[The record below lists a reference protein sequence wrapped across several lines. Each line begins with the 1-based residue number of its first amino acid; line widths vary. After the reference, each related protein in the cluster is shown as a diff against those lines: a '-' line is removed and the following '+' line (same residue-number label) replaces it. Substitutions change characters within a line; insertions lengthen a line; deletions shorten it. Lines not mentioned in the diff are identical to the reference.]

1 MRTLE
6 IANIPDEL
14 YEQIEKLAR
23 VKGCSVSALAA
34 DVLAKGMAGDE
45 DREAAL
51 MAEIRAEREALAK
64 RGVWVT
70 DEDIRSAKN
79 WGRK

>member
-6 IANIPDEL
+6 IANLPDEL

-23 VKGCSVSALAA
+23 VKGWSVSELAT
-34 DVLAKGMAGDE
+34 DMLARGLATDS
-45 DREAAL
+45 EAEATL
-51 MAEIRAEREALAK
+51 MAEIRAERESMAQ
-64 RGVWVT
+64 RGVKIT
-70 DEDIRSAKN
+70 DEDIRAAKD